1 MNNRKTPEEPAR
13 TAEFDESTEPGD
25 ERVVR
30 RGEVTTDPD
39 QAESSTD
46 DEDRFDAG

>member
-1 MNNRKTPEEPAR
+1 MNDRKTPEEPAR

-30 RGEVTTDPD
+30 RGEINNDPD
-39 QAESSTD
+39 QAETSAND
-46 DEDRFDAG
+46 DGRFDAG